1 MAGVVR
7 LDKVKSVYSG
17 NIFDVFSDTD
27 VLENGMYAVLG
38 DIEDAKG
45 RDVFKAT
52 KPANVNVATQR
63 FVLIASPEITY
74 DECLRK
80 NNALGEFKIPVNT
93 VARAYALEVGDIVSI
108 SEDLITANAG
118 TVVKNQYVVPKANE
132 HKWEEKVALTDETF
146 GMKILG
152 TEEIGSGVTVGT
164 GGKLERKTKFVVLQV
179 VKA

>member
-17 NIFDVFSDTD
+17 NIFDVFSDAD

-38 DIEDAKG
+38 DIEDTKG

-52 KPANVNVATQR
+52 KPAAVNVATQR

-108 SEDLITANAG
+108 STDLIDQINDYQ
-118 TVVKNQYVVPKANE
+118 KNQYVVPKANE
-132 HKWEEKVALTDETF
+132 HKWEEKANLAGGETF
-146 GMKILG
+146 AFKILG